1 MESIKIRKTILSD
14 SLELSGLS
22 QFQGQE
28 VEIVISLV
36 APKFTQPEQKTGFMK
51 FAGIAAHEASL
62 LEALENETVANRN
75 LDLQKQLDL

>member
-1 MESIKIRKTILSD
+1 MESIKIRKTISGD

-28 VEIVISLV
+28 VEIVISLT
-36 APKFTQPEQKTGFMK
+36 ATNSAQPKQNPGFMK
-51 FAGIAAHEASL
+51 FAGIAAHEAPL
-62 LEALENETVANRN
+62 LEALENEIVTNRN